1 MFQCVQTSRKKSQKK
16 NLTKKRKID
25 IIPEGGTKK
34 EKQIVS
40 KKKLSIQLV
49 LSAPLRVARGF
60 AQVVGSSKAGADASK
75 KGKVELNRG
84 KQSRAEVGAAASCT
98 RTMQLKRKKWKKV

>member
-1 MFQCVQTSRKKSQKK
+1 LFQCVQKSRKKSKKK

-25 IIPEGGTKK
+25 IIPKGRTQKK
-34 EKQIVS
+34 KQIVS

-60 AQVVGSSKAGADASK
+60 AQVVQSSKARADASK

-84 KQSRAEVGAAASCT
+84 KRSRAEVGAAASCT
-98 RTMQLKRKKWKKV
+98 RTMQLKKKKCKKA